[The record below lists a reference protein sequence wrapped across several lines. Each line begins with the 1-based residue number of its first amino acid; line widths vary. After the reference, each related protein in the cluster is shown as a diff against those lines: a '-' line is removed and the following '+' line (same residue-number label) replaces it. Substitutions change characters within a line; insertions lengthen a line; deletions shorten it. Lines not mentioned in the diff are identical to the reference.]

1 MFLFGSFSC
10 LIYLSWSYL
19 RRENHDGGVFVIS
32 FFYEERWLLVFVAC
46 SLVLQI
52 GRICCWKKIWT
63 GKKKENHKTLKE
75 IWKNKCGYLYVGL
88 LSAELWESIHLS
100 SQKYKF
106 RYSTITSEAMEV
118 NTTHPRKQLLF
129 PRICPTPFRL
139 SSSLADL
146 LSRERAINSVAPW
159 TKDLKAG
166 H

>member
-1 MFLFGSFSC
+1 MFNLFELKLFKEREPRWRSVCNFIFLWRTVASC
-10 LIYLSWSYL
+10 VC
-19 RRENHDGGVFVIS
+19 GVLVGAAD
-32 FFYEERWLLVFVAC
+32 WKDLL
-46 SLVLQI
+46 L
-52 GRICCWKKIWT
+52 KKIWT

-118 NTTHPRKQLLF
+118 NATHPRKQLLF